1 MPIDLPDSVTR
12 SIDLTNDATPPIA
25 VDADSLPTYAITLPD
40 GTPGTAPTVQ
50 HGVTGEYYVVYTATV
65 SGPHKELWTATVGG
79 VTVVIDRNFTV
90 EQRGTSFVDTDEA
103 LAHLRASGVITEPLD
118 LEELRWLCLVACD
131 AVERDRG
138 LVLARR
144 TVTDTFDGGRTELK
158 LRKRP
163 PRPGDG
169 GTITMTSLTES
180 GITLTEGTD
189 FVVRRNR
196 WTIMRGT
203 STSRRCWAWG
213 IENIAATYVV
223 SCNPIPIIAR
233 HVALDVILRV
243 WQVTQQMPHPA
254 LDDVSTDFAVFAAT
268 ASLTQVQKGAYDALT
283 PGLYA

>member
-1 MPIDLPDSVTR
+1 MPIDLGDTKTR
-12 SIDLTNDATPPIA
+12 SIALTNAAGAPA
-25 VDADSLPTYAITLPD
+25 DADSTPVYAVTLPD
-40 GTPGTAPTVQ
+40 GTAGTPPAVQ
-50 HGVTGEYYVVYTATV
+50 HGVTGEYYVVYLGPV
-65 SGPHKELWTATVGG
+65 SGPYKELWTATVGG
-79 VTVVIDRNFTV
+79 VPIVIDRNFTI
-90 EQRGTSFVDTDEA
+90 EQRGTSFVDTEEA
-103 LAHLRASGVITEPLD
+103 LAHLRGSGVIVSGPD
-118 LEELRWLCLVACD
+118 LEELRWLCSVSCD
-131 AVERDRG
+131 AVERDLG

-144 TVTDTFDGGRTELK
+144 TVTDTFDGGRSELK

-180 GITLTEGTD
+180 GTTLTEGTD

-196 WTIMRGT
+196 WTIARGT
-203 STSRRCWAWG
+203 TTSRRCWARG
-213 IENIAATYVV
+213 VENIAVTYVV

-233 HVALDVILRV
+233 FVALDVILRV

-268 ASLTQVQKGAYDALT
+268 ASLTTPQKDAYDALT